1 MASEETGAQSDKWLV
16 NCDDIMAVAKI
27 IWDISEDLEEKI
39 HPNGGDDKQDPGQRS
54 GAEKMDAF
62 MGAFY
67 LGPALTA
74 LGIELALKAWQCR
87 VREGAIPDPEHDLLE
102 LFCKL
107 PEGIQVQLEEAW
119 ANREW
124 PRGEMDTLAYLDKNN
139 LEDLLMPRESKLK
152 EVLKAH
158 RHVFKKWRYGY
169 ELLWIWR
176 RQEQNGQSRKGY
188 EFGEC
193 RPQTA
198 ALKDALKIIVTTYC
212 R

>member
-87 VREGAIPDPEHDLLE
+87 VREGAIPDLEHDLLK

-107 PEGIQVQLEEAW
+107 PEGIS
-119 ANREW
+119 
-124 PRGEMDTLAYLDKNN
+124 G
-139 LEDLLMPRESKLK
+139 
-152 EVLKAH
+152 
-158 RHVFKKWRYGY
+158 
-169 ELLWIWR
+169 
-176 RQEQNGQSRKGY
+176 
-188 EFGEC
+188 
-193 RPQTA
+193 A
-198 ALKDALKIIVTTYC
+198 A
-212 R
+212 